1 MTIRR
6 QYSMPNCT
14 LILEGFSGD
23 TGIEQQQ
30 QQQSVMSILVNAEC
44 HFLSA
49 NQKLVGGR
57 AFFESLVRAV
67 SAYSQEFLS
76 GIIHQQNSQTE
87 TDWVKLHKGKGY
99 NAHCLTWES
108 KGEGEN
114 EVATVEVELSTVQLF
129 DLVEAVD
136 QFFSDSL
143 TLPQLNLELK
153 PVSRRYR
160 QTDEP
165 LVQRATPAVLG
176 VTGLAAAA
184 IAFSLLPAPKSV
196 TDPNLQPPSQQAP
209 PQSEP
214 R

>member
-14 LILEGFSGD
+14 LVIDGFSGD
-23 TGIEQQQ
+23 TGLGNQQS
-30 QQQSVMSILVNAEC
+30 QSVMTILVNAEC
-44 HFLSA
+44 YFIGG
-49 NQKLVGGR
+49 NKRLVGGR

-76 GIIHQQNSQTE
+76 GIIHPQNSQTE
-87 TDWVKLHKGKGY
+87 TDWVKLGKGED
-99 NAHCLTWES
+99 NHTHCLIWES
-108 KGEGEN
+108 KTEGDT
-114 EVATVEVELSTVQLF
+114 EVKTVEVELSTVQLF

-136 QFFSDSL
+136 QFFADAL
-143 TLPQLNLELK
+143 TLPEITLELK

-165 LVQRATPAVLG
+165 LVQKATPAALG
-176 VTGLAAAA
+176 VTGLAVAAM
-184 IAFSLLPAPKSV
+184 AFSLLPAPKPIA
-196 TDPNLQPPSQQAP
+196 DPSLQPL
-209 PQSEP
+209 PQPTPVQNQP